1 MALMGEDGRGYELA
15 RKLEGC
21 GVWRSW
27 LGESS
32 YTNFAHFLTSP
43 STWEAFMRTDDS
55 KTRVQIQLQLRVRA
69 LLYDKA
75 SVSLFLRSHLS
86 SSFSSPSSSSSSSS
100 SSAASSSSSSSSSS
114 STAAASPS
122 KLNPFYLQLHGD
134 DVYFCLEDHSR
145 NRGVQLPEGSAPS
158 NSVQSSKIQ
167 SKLAFGVGSRYV
179 EPGVDNISEKPG
191 HDDLPESWYN
201 QFIKKYRDSRQNI
214 LPFGD
219 QESHKRSP
227 EGMSTY
233 LRLLEKHKRQRQA
246 FKEDQSVGF
255 GNPIW
260 ENGSNMHSVSVSDGN
275 SSMDDETFFPETMF
289 SLNCVPDSALPPISR
304 AEDNKKIEFYGVL
317 DCLPHVVT
325 RSPAMMER
333 FGIRPDYLGTGF
345 ERSKYRGKNGLEL
358 NRKPLG
364 QEQALRMSQKVIARV
379 LVTLGFEGATEVSVE
394 VLSQFLNC
402 HICKLGRT
410 LKVITDSYRKQWS
423 AIEILKMFL
432 QTSGYSDLG
441 ALAEYAKE
449 GNRTFTQQTPQNLR
463 GLQSGFQSQHQS
475 PNLQPQQFP
484 RQMHPHMQMQIMH
497 PQNLAFQ
504 QQQQWERM
512 RRRQPST
519 PRSGMSMDKERPLM
533 EVKIEN
539 ATESPFDGNSSIVNG
554 RHPQMQFRQQQ
565 LGGMA
570 NLPAQSSHQ
579 FKQLA
584 SGQIPQIQTQNMV
597 MARPPPVKVE
607 GFQEL
612 MGGDA
617 SLKHDSEEHKLTSPS
632 K

>member
-1 MALMGEDGRGYELA
+1 MALLGEDGRGYELA

-32 YTNFAHFLTSP
+32 YTSFTHFLASP
-43 STWEAFMRTDDS
+43 STWEAFMMTDDS
-55 KTRVQIQLQLRVRA
+55 KTRAQIQLQLRVRA

-75 SVSLFLRSHLS
+75 SVSLFLRSHPS
-86 SSFSSPSSSSSSSS
+86 SSFSSPSSSSSSS
-100 SSAASSSSSSSSSS
+100 SSAASSSSSSSS
-114 STAAASPS
+114 TAAAPS
-122 KLNPFYLQLHGD
+122 KLNPAYLQLHGD
-134 DVYFCLEDHSR
+134 DVYFSLEDVTP
-145 NRGVQLPEGSAPS
+145 NVGVQPPEGSAPG
-158 NSVQSSKIQ
+158 NLVQSKIQ
-167 SKLAFGVGSRYV
+167 SKLAFSAGSRFV
-179 EPGVDNISEKPG
+179 EPEVNNISDKSG

-201 QFIKKYRDSRQNI
+201 QFNEKNRASRQNI

-219 QESHKRSP
+219 QESHKRTP

-246 FKEDQSVGF
+246 FKEDQYVGLE
-255 GNPIW
+255 NPIW
-260 ENGSNMHSVSVSDGN
+260 ENGSKMHLFSVSDGKYL
-275 SSMDDETFFPETMF
+275 MDDDTSFVPETMF
-289 SLNCVPDSALPPISR
+289 PLNCVPDSALPPTSR
-304 AEDNKKIEFYGVL
+304 AEDNKKIEFHGVL

-325 RSPAMMER
+325 RGPAMMER

-345 ERSKYRGKNGLEL
+345 ERSKYRGKNGLER
-358 NRKPLG
+358 NRKPLA
-364 QEQALRMSQKVIARV
+364 QEQALQMSRKVISRV
-379 LVTLGFEGATEVSVE
+379 LATLGFEGATEVSME
-394 VLSQFLNC
+394 ILSQFLSC
-402 HICKLGRT
+402 HICKLGRI
-410 LKVITDSYRKQWS
+410 LKVLTDSYRKQWS

-432 QTSGYSDLG
+432 QTAGYSVG
-441 ALAEYAKE
+441 ALAEFTKD
-449 GNRTFTQQTPQNLR
+449 GNRIFTQQTPQNLR

-475 PNLQPQQFP
+475 PILQPQQFP
-484 RQMHPHMQMQIMH
+484 RQMHSHMQMQMMQPH
-497 PQNLAFQ
+497 NLAYQ

-539 ATESPFDGNSSIVNG
+539 ATESPLEGNSSIVNG
-554 RHPQMQFRQQQ
+554 RQPHLQFRQQQ
-565 LGGMA
+565 MGVMA

-584 SGQIPQIQTQNMV
+584 SLQIPQLQTQNMV
-597 MARPPPVKVE
+597 MVRPPPVKVE